1 MSETDSFINEVNEEV
16 RRERLYGLMMR
27 YGWIAVLA
35 VVLLVGGAA
44 WFEYTKAR
52 DRAAAQAAGDAVL
65 GALENDDPATRAEAL
80 AAIDLSG
87 PATAVS
93 DLLYAAIQQET
104 DQPAEAA
111 RTLETLATDAD
122 VPQVYRDLA
131 AFKAA
136 ALPDGLPVDARRQTF
151 ERLAQPGATFA
162 LLAQEQLAL
171 MDLAAGDRDAAV
183 ARLTDVVQDA
193 GATRGLR
200 DRVQTLMV
208 ALGADLPETLAPAAD
223 DAVPGTGSSAAAD
236 Q

>member
-16 RRERLYGLMMR
+16 RRERLYGLMVR
-27 YGWIAVLA
+27 YGWIAILA

-65 GALENDDPATRAEAL
+65 SALEQDDPAARAQAL
-80 AAIDLSG
+80 AEIDLDG
-87 PATAVS
+87 PATTVS
-93 DLLYAAIQQET
+93 NLLFAAIQQET
-104 DQPAEAA
+104 DQPQEAA
-111 RTLETLATDAD
+111 QTLEALATNGD

-136 ALPDGLPVDARRQTF
+136 ALPEGLSDEARRQTF

-183 ARLTDVVQDA
+183 ARLTEIVQDA
-193 GATRGLR
+193 GVTRGLR

-208 ALGADLPETLAPAAD
+208 ALGAELPDALAPAAA
-223 DAVPGTGSSAAAD
+223 DALPTDGSEAD